1 MNHPLV
7 PEAISL
13 LKMQKDKN
21 IKWIQSILKALSQL
35 HADNRA
41 IVLIT
46 KLVEEMKYNQG
57 LSFL

>member
-35 HADNRA
+35 HADNTA